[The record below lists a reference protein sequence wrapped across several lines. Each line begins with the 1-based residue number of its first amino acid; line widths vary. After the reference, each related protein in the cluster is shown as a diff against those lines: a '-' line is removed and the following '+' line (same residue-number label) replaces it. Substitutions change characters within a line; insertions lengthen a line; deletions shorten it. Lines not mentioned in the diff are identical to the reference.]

1 MYDPPLPKGLSCTIK
16 QRRTPSKLKAEQN
29 ATAPAPHDY
38 DVVKALAKLNKEP
51 CFSFGKVARAL
62 LSVDNNNNNNND
74 DDDNSDDVDDLLA
87 QMHDFV

>member
-16 QRRTPSKLKAEQN
+16 QRRTPSKLKAEQD

-51 CFSFGKVARAL
+51 CYSFGKVMIAKILAKDIRASW
-62 LSVDNNNNNNND
+62 SVC
-74 DDDNSDDVDDLLA
+74 SDC
-87 QMHDFV
+87 